1 MSDAVD
7 AIQEQIDI
15 QWSTNWSELPP
26 EAEQEVEKAF
36 EHLTRARDL
45 AETDNAGVADRE

>member
-1 MSDAVD
+1 MNAKD
-7 AIQEQIDI
+7 AIQKQLDI

-26 EAEQEVEKAF
+26 EAEREAEKAF

-45 AETDNAGVADRE
+45 AETATEEESD